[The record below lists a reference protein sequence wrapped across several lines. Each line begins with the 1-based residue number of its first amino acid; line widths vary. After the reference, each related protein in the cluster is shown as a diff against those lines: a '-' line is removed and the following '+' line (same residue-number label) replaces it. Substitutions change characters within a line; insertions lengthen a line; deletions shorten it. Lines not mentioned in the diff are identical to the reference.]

1 MASIL
6 YYMEPMVEAD
16 YPYMKYVNITSQL
29 QLHMK
34 ALASS
39 FDVSIICANHIKA
52 RLQREDFFVK
62 KIYGVD
68 HVALKKEHQH
78 SVVYNKKIRDN
89 LLSEAEKNKLK
100 EIFFKEV
107 PEDYKPD
114 VIFTFL
120 SYGNILREVYPDA
133 LLIHMEYGIF
143 SRTPFPKTYHL
154 DPFGILKDGY
164 TNRMELDA
172 LAEIDEDDEQL
183 AQCVKSLKKHL
194 PALPA
199 HVVKKINNFKSTVLL
214 PLQFSNYHAFDL
226 CSDFESQYAYLL
238 KVLEDIPEDIGVL
251 VTQHPGWP
259 PVINRKTEGYLREFK
274 NFIFDNSF
282 NEIANMSQIALG
294 HVNGVVSVSS
304 SIGLQSMLYDLPV
317 YIYGESHL
325 SFLSEEKLE
334 DFIQK
339 VTKKETV
346 NRNKVLS
353 HLMKYYYIPDDFLQD
368 PLFIKDYIYRLL
380 NNREKMP
387 LIESTKYLSN
397 LYLSN
402 NLA

>member
-39 FDVSIICANHIKA
+39 FDVSIVCANHIKS
-52 RLQREDFFVK
+52 RLQREDFFEK

-68 HVALKKEHQH
+68 HIALKKEHPNT
-78 SVVYNKKIRDN
+78 VKYNKKIRDN
-89 LLSEAEKNKLK
+89 LFTESEKSKLK
-100 EIFFKEV
+100 ELIFNEV
-107 PEDYKPD
+107 PDDYKPD

-120 SYGNILREVYPDA
+120 SYSNILREVYPDA

-143 SRTPFPKTYHL
+143 SRSPFPKTYHL

-164 TNRMELDA
+164 TNRMQFDESV
-172 LAEIDEDDEQL
+172 IDEDDEQL
-183 AQCVKSLKKHL
+183 AKCVKSLKAQL
-194 PALPA
+194 PPLPG
-199 HVVKKINNFKSTVLL
+199 HIIKKMSSFRSTILL

-226 CSDFESQYAYLL
+226 CSDFESQFAYLL

-282 NEIANMSQIALG
+282 NEIANMSQIALA

-304 SIGLQSMLYDLPV
+304 SIGLQSMMYDLPV
-317 YIYGESHL
+317 YVYGESHL
-325 SFLSEEKLE
+325 SFLSEESIE

-339 VTKKETV
+339 VTRKESV
-346 NRNKVLS
+346 DRNKVLS

-368 PLFIKDYIYRLL
+368 PLFIKNYIYRLL
-380 NNREKMP
+380 NNRDEMP

-402 NLA
+402 KLAS